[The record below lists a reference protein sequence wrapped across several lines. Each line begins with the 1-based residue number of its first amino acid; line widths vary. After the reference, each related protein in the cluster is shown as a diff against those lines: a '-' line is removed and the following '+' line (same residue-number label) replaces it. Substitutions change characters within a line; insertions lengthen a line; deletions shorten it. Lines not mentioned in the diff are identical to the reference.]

1 MFKKTIDI
9 VNYFSPMIIIGL
21 TLFALARTVTRAEI
35 EAIVKTLQVKDSQH
49 DQTLEVI
56 RAGMTEEEWQRAIQ
70 SLNSL
75 KHNSTP

>member
-1 MFKKTIDI
+1 MFKKIIDI

-21 TLFALARTVTRAEI
+21 TLLALARTVTRSEI
-35 EAIVKTLQVKDSQH
+35 EAIVRTMQAKDAEH

-56 RAGMTEEEWQRAIQ
+56 KAGMTEEEWKRAIQ
-70 SLNSL
+70 SLNSH